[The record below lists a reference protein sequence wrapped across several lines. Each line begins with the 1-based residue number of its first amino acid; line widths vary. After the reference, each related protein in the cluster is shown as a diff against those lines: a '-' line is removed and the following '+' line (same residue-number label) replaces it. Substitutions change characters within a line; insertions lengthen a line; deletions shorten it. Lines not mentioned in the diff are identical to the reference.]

1 MAELTVGLGERSYP
15 IMIEQGVLDNVGSY
29 LKTHKPGNRY
39 AIITDDKVA
48 KLYLPQLERSLDQ
61 AGISYES
68 IIFSSG
74 EENKNLTTFST
85 ILSQLAQKKFDRG
98 ACVIALGGGVTGD
111 LAGFVAASYMRG
123 INFVQIP
130 TTLLSQVDSS
140 VGGKT
145 GVDLPEGKNLVG
157 AFYQPKAVFIDPNVL
172 QTLPEEELLGGLA
185 EVIKYG
191 MIWSEDFFEFL
202 DTNRE
207 SILQLQPDVI
217 IETILTSCKIKAEV
231 VAKDEREGGLR
242 RILNFG
248 HTLGHAV
255 ETESQYT
262 MIHGLAVSIGM
273 VAAARISEL
282 KGLISRQEVERA
294 IRLLTDYNMPV
305 EVPKEY
311 NRNNILDY
319 LLVDKKVI
327 NGKVIFVLCDKI
339 GGTVIADDVTDEEI
353 RTVLR

>member
-15 IMIEQGVLDNVGSY
+15 IIIEQGILDDVGEY
-29 LKTHKPGNRY
+29 LKVHKPGNRY

-48 KLYLPQLERSLDQ
+48 ELYLPQLKKSLEN
-61 AGISYES
+61 AELSYEC
-68 IIFSSG
+68 FTFPNG
-74 EENKNLTTFST
+74 EENKTLLTFSS
-85 ILSQLAQKKFDRG
+85 IASQIAQKKFDRG

-111 LAGFVAASYMRG
+111 LAGFVASSYMRG

-157 AFYQPKAVFIDPNVL
+157 AFYQPKAVFIDPVVL
-172 QTLPEEELLGGLA
+172 KTLPEKEILGGLA

-191 MIWSEDFFEFL
+191 VIWSEEFFNFL
-202 DTNRE
+202 DTER
-207 SILQLQPDVI
+207 SRILELEPDAI

-255 ETESQYT
+255 ETESKYT
-262 MIHGLAVSIGM
+262 LIHGLAVSIGM
-273 VAAARISEL
+273 VAAAKISKL
-282 KGLISRQEVERA
+282 KGLIGTAEVER
-294 IRLLTDYNMPV
+294 IVQLLTDYNMPI
-305 EVPKEY
+305 ETPNEY
-311 NRNNILDY
+311 NRNNILEY
-319 LLVDKKVI
+319 LLVDKKVVD
-327 NGKVIFVLCDKI
+327 GKVVFVLCNKI
-339 GGTVIADDVTDEEI
+339 GGTLIVDDVTDEEI
-353 RTVLR
+353 RTVLQ

>member
-1 MAELTVGLGERSYP
+1 MAELTVGLGDRSYP
-15 IMIEQGVLDNVGSY
+15 IMIEQGILNNVGRY
-29 LKTHKPGNRY
+29 LNEHQPGNRY

-48 KLYLPQLERSLDQ
+48 ELYLPQLKESLD
-61 AGISYES
+61 AADLSYECF
-68 IIFSSG
+68 IFPNG
-74 EENKNLTTFST
+74 EESKNLSTFSN
-85 ILSQLAQKKFDRG
+85 ILSQLAQKRFDRG
-98 ACVIALGGGVTGD
+98 GCVVALGGGVVGD

-157 AFYQPKAVFIDPNVL
+157 AFYQPKAVFIDPDVL
-172 QTLPEEELLGGLA
+172 KSLPHEELLGGLA

-191 MIWSEDFFEFL
+191 VIWSEEFFIFL
-202 DTNRE
+202 DIQRDK
-207 SILQLQPDVI
+207 ILQLDADVI
-217 IETILTSCKIKAEV
+217 IEMILTSCKIKAEV

-255 ETESQYT
+255 ETESKYT
-262 MIHGLAVSIGM
+262 LIHGLAVSIGM
-273 VAAARISEL
+273 VAAAKISQL
-282 KGLISRQEVERA
+282 KGLVSKDEVER
-294 IRLLTDYNMPV
+294 IVKLLTDYKMPV

-311 NRNNILDY
+311 NRDNIIDY
-319 LLVDKKVI
+319 LLVDKKVV
-327 NGKVIFVLCDKI
+327 NGKVVFVLCKKI
-339 GGTVIADDVTDEEI
+339 GGTEIVDDVTDKEI
-353 RTVLR
+353 RTVLK